1 MEYFL
6 TKQKALKTLLTEAR
20 ENREKHSYIFE
31 GAKGIGKMTAA
42 KMFAAAIH
50 CEGENKPCFNCPS
63 CKKHLAATHSDL
75 IVIGEDSPTIKV
87 DDIRA
92 LTDELFIR
100 PALSKKKIFIIEN
113 ADNMN
118 SDAQNAL
125 LKSFEEPP
133 EYGIIILLSQNR
145 ENLLSTI
152 RSRGTLVLFEPF
164 MAEDIEKYVSQKYHK
179 EGDEL
184 RFIAKYSG
192 GVIGRAIDICEDEAF
207 FEKRKNIIEKTAKL
221 TEGRLSI
228 FDLADEFDIKNKKS
242 AMENYDMY
250 FDLFL
255 SFMRDVVALKNKS
268 EIINTDMAQY
278 IEKFSSKV
286 TLGAVIN
293 VIENAAKVK
302 AQLNAS
308 MKYELWIVNM
318 LINCWEDIH
327 GKGSRS

>member
-6 TKQKALKTLLTEAR
+6 TKQKALHTLLNEAR
-20 ENREKHSYIFE
+20 NHSEKHAYIFE
-31 GAKGIGKMTAA
+31 GAKGIGKSTTA
-42 KMFAAAIH
+42 KMFAMALH
-50 CEGENKPCFNCPS
+50 CESENKPCMNCPS
-63 CKKHLAATHSDL
+63 CKKHLAGTHSDL
-75 IVIGEDSPTIKV
+75 IIIGAESPTIKV

-92 LTDELFIR
+92 LTDELYIR
-100 PALSKKKIFIIEN
+100 PALSNKKIFIIKN

-118 SDAQNAL
+118 KDAQNAL

-133 EYGIIILLSQNR
+133 SYATIILLAQNR

-152 RSRGTLVLFEPF
+152 RSRGCRVEFEPF
-164 MAEDIEKYVSQKYHK
+164 REEDIEKYVIKRFSKTK
-179 EGDEL
+179 EEAC
-184 RFIAKYSG
+184 FIAKYSG
-192 GVIGRAIDICEDEAF
+192 GIIGRAINICENEEF
-207 FEKRKNIIEKTAKL
+207 FEKRKNIFEKTVNL
-221 TEGRLSI
+221 TDGRLSI
-228 FDLADEFDIKNKKS
+228 FDLADEFNIKNKKE
-242 AMENYDMY
+242 AMENQDMY

-255 SFMRDVVALKNKS
+255 SFLRDVVAVKNKAS
-268 EIINTDMAQY
+268 VINTDMLPL

-286 TLGAVIN
+286 ALAATVKI
-293 VIENAAKVK
+293 IENAANVR